1 MEDSLRLPNVSKS
14 SWHIGCHGPVGC
26 GSLLPTVDFITGD
39 IFSKALAAHGVVQRF
54 AGQDAPEQL
63 WADAKEM
70 AD

>member
-1 MEDSLRLPNVSKS
+1 MSPKVHVTLGVMGRLAADRYYTDRGLHNR
-14 SWHIGCHGPVGC
+14 GC
-26 GSLLPTVDFITGD
+26 
-39 IFSKALAAHGVVQRF
+39 FSKALAAHVVVQRF